1 MHVSTDQERSSP
13 RRFLKSIYET
23 CISSIRYLFRF
34 DRRAMARQIGL
45 EDSNE
50 SNAILLKYISVITA
64 QRKLSVFD
72 IIPFTT
78 AIYEGDEY
86 EKFMERLDARIKN
99 HDRDIERMCNFHYQG
114 FIDSIRELLQV
125 RTKAQKL
132 KNEVQLTND
141 DLQQSAKKVI
151 HKAEELVKHR
161 RIQYNISCAIDNL
174 NLCQPVLEMYFKLL
188 HQMKEKR
195 YYPAL
200 KILEQLE
207 HTYLPRISRYRF
219 AQTMKSTIPVHREK
233 IKEASKSDLN
243 DFLENVRR
251 ISPMIGEKAMKHQSE
266 QSTVDVDFK
275 WKNKKRKA
283 PPPPNPFTGEI
294 EQFPDENGLDDGEDL
309 SAQDMIDFSPVY
321 RCLHIHTVLG
331 EREAFEQYYRNQ
343 RKQQAKLALQPST
356 NMSETIDGYRTYF
369 CGIIGFFVVEDH
381 VLNTGNGLVN
391 RTYLDEVWSNALSK
405 IVASLRTPS
414 DCSTDTSLMLQLKY
428 LIMLFSYTLRSYG
441 YPVNQLFDLL
451 LEIRDQYNEIL
462 MRKWN
467 KIFRKI
473 FDSDNYHPIE
483 VEDQDAY
490 DVIINRFPYHDE
502 ELMLASFPKKFP
514 FSQFVPEVYDQVKE
528 FISACLK
535 FSQDLNLSL
544 TEVQDMVRKSTN
556 LLLTT
561 TLSGC
566 LSNLIKNSN
575 LGLLQLIQITINTNH
590 LEQASV
596 YLEDYISTV
605 TGSVT
610 NSFHVAKLQSCSMF
624 KDARADAESQI
635 YEKLN
640 EKIDEFLELANYDW
654 LLNEPEGQASSYLTD
669 LIAFLKSTFE
679 AFTNLPDKVAQTA
692 CMSSCKHIANALM
705 GFLLDKEVKHIS
717 IGALQQFN
725 LDVMQCEFFANCV
738 PVHDFEEG
746 ILLMCFSELRQL
758 LDLFTDW
765 DWSNYF
771 REYGQDTSKY
781 LRVNPQTAIILL
793 EKIREADKK
802 KNIFSAL
809 KKNERDKKKLLETV
823 LKQLRQLTTNGI
835 S

>member
-1 MHVSTDQERSSP
+1 MADDVSNDSSFNAASRNP
-13 RRFLKSIYET
+13 HSEHELLLYELET
-23 CISSIRYLFRF
+23 SDTSSV
-34 DRRAMARQIGL
+34 GL
-45 EDSNE
+45 
-50 SNAILLKYISVITA
+50 VV
-64 QRKLSVFD
+64 R
-72 IIPFTT
+72 

-132 KNEVQLTND
+132 KNEVELTNE

-151 HKAEELVKHR
+151 QKAEELVKHR
-161 RIQYNISCAIDNL
+161 RIQYNISCAINNL

-188 HQMKEKR
+188 RQMKEKK

-200 KILEQLE
+200 KSLEQLE

-294 EQFPDENGLDDGEDL
+294 EQFPDESSLDDGDDL

-369 CGIIGFFVVEDH
+369 FGIVGFFVVEDH

-391 RTYLDEVWSNALSK
+391 RAYLDEVWSNALSK

-483 VEDQDAY
+483 VENQNEYDA
-490 DVIINRFPYHDE
+490 VISRFPYHDE
-502 ELMLASFPKKFP
+502 ELMLAAFPKKFP

-528 FISACLK
+528 FITACLK
-535 FSQDLNLSL
+535 FSQDLNLSI
-544 TEVQDMVRKSTN
+544 TEVQDSVRKSTN

-590 LEQASV
+590 LEKASA
-596 YLEDYISTV
+596 YLEDYISNV

-635 YEKLN
+635 YERLN

-654 LLNEPEGQASSYLTD
+654 LLSEPEGQASSYLSD

-679 AFTNLPDKVAQTA
+679 AFTNLPAKVAQTA

-725 LDVMQCEFFANCV
+725 LDVMQCELFANCV
-738 PVHDFEEG
+738 PVQDFEEG

-771 REYGQDTSKY
+771 REYGQENSKY
-781 LRVNPQTAIILL
+781 LRVNPQTAIIIL

-823 LKQLRQLTTNGI
+823 LKQLRQLTTNGV

>member
-1 MHVSTDQERSSP
+1 MSS
-13 RRFLKSIYET
+13 YE
-23 CISSIRYLFRF
+23 
-34 DRRAMARQIGL
+34 D
-45 EDSNE
+45 DSNE
-50 SNAILLKYISVITA
+50 TNAILMKYISVITA
-64 QRKLSVFD
+64 EKRLSVLD
-72 IIPFTT
+72 IIPH
-78 AIYEGDEY
+78 ASALYDGDEY

-125 RTKAQKL
+125 RSKAQKL
-132 KNEVQLTND
+132 KNEVLLTNE
-141 DLQQSAKKVI
+141 DLQQSAKKVMK
-151 HKAEELVKHR
+151 KAEELVKHR
-161 RIQYNISCAIDNL
+161 KMQYNISCAIDNL
-174 NLCQPVLEMYFKLL
+174 FMCQPVLEMYFKLM

-219 AQTMKSTIPVHREK
+219 AQTMRATIPVHREK

-266 QSTVDVDFK
+266 HSTVDVDFK
-275 WKNKKRKA
+275 WKKRKA

-294 EQFPDENGLDDGEDL
+294 EQLPEECVVDDGEDL

-331 EREAFEQYYRNQ
+331 ERESFERYYRNQ

-356 NMSETIDGYRTYF
+356 NMSETIDGYRNYF
-369 CGIIGFFVVEDH
+369 SGIVGFFIVEDH

-391 RTYLDEVWSNALSK
+391 RAYLDEVWSNALSK

-414 DCSTDTSLMLQLKY
+414 DCSTDTSLMLQLKW
-428 LIMLFSYTLRSYG
+428 LIMLFSYTLRAYG
-441 YPVNQLFDLL
+441 YTVNQLFELL
-451 LEIRDQYNEIL
+451 LEIRDQYNEML

-467 KIFRKI
+467 KVFRKI

-483 VEDQDAY
+483 VDNQDAY
-490 DVIINRFPYHDE
+490 DAIISRFPYHDE
-502 ELMLASFPKKFP
+502 ELMLALFPKKFP
-514 FSQFVPEVYDQVKE
+514 FSEFVPEVYDQVKE

-535 FSQDLNLSL
+535 FSQDLNLSQ

-590 LEQASV
+590 LEHASI
-596 YLEDYISTV
+596 YLEDYISTI
-605 TGSVT
+605 TGST
-610 NSFHVAKLQSCSMF
+610 TESFHVAKLQSCSMF

-654 LLNEPEGQASSYLTD
+654 LLGEPEGQASSYLTD

-717 IGALQQFN
+717 LGALQQFN
-725 LDVMQCEFFANCV
+725 LDVMQCELFANCV
-738 PVHDFEEG
+738 PVRNFEEG
-746 ILLMCFSELRQL
+746 ILLMCFAELRQV

-771 REYGQDTSKY
+771 REYGQETSKY
-781 LRVNPQTAIILL
+781 LRVNPHTAIILL
-793 EKIREADKK
+793 EKVREADKK

-823 LKQLRQLTTNGI
+823 LKQLRQLTTNGAA
-835 S
+835 

>member
-1 MHVSTDQERSSP
+1 MNRNSSEI
-13 RRFLKSIYET
+13 LKISEIDPSILS
-23 CISSIRYLFRF
+23 C
-34 DRRAMARQIGL
+34 Q
-45 EDSNE
+45 
-50 SNAILLKYISVITA
+50 SVIA
-64 QRKLSVFD
+64 LYD
-72 IIPFTT
+72 
-78 AIYEGDEY
+78 GDEY

-125 RTKAQKL
+125 RSKAQKL
-132 KNEVQLTND
+132 KNEVLLTNE
-141 DLQQSAKKVI
+141 DLQQSAKKVMK
-151 HKAEELVKHR
+151 KAEELVKHR
-161 RIQYNISCAIDNL
+161 KMQYNISCAIDNL
-174 NLCQPVLEMYFKLL
+174 FMCQPVLEMYFKLM

-219 AQTMKSTIPVHREK
+219 AQTMRATIPVHREK

-266 QSTVDVDFK
+266 HSTVDVDFK
-275 WKNKKRKA
+275 WKKRKA

-294 EQFPDENGLDDGEDL
+294 EQLPEECVVDDGEDL

-331 EREAFEQYYRNQ
+331 ERESFERYYRNQ

-356 NMSETIDGYRTYF
+356 NMSETIDGYRNYF
-369 CGIIGFFVVEDH
+369 SGIVGFFIVEDH

-391 RTYLDEVWSNALSK
+391 RAYLDEVWSNALSK

-414 DCSTDTSLMLQLKY
+414 DCSTDTSLMLQLKW
-428 LIMLFSYTLRSYG
+428 LIMLFSYTLRAYG
-441 YPVNQLFDLL
+441 YTVNQLFELL
-451 LEIRDQYNEIL
+451 LEIRDQYNEML

-467 KIFRKI
+467 KVFRKI

-483 VEDQDAY
+483 VDNQDAY
-490 DVIINRFPYHDE
+490 DAIISRFPYHDE
-502 ELMLASFPKKFP
+502 ELMLALFPKKFP
-514 FSQFVPEVYDQVKE
+514 FSEFVPEVYDQVKE

-535 FSQDLNLSL
+535 FSQDLNLSQ

-590 LEQASV
+590 LEHASI
-596 YLEDYISTV
+596 YLEDYISTI
-605 TGSVT
+605 TGST
-610 NSFHVAKLQSCSMF
+610 TESFHVAKLQSCSMF

-654 LLNEPEGQASSYLTD
+654 LLGEPEGQASSYLTD

-717 IGALQQFN
+717 LGALQQFN
-725 LDVMQCEFFANCV
+725 LDVMQCELFANCV
-738 PVHDFEEG
+738 PVRNFEEG
-746 ILLMCFSELRQL
+746 ILLMCFAELRQV

-771 REYGQDTSKY
+771 REYGQETSKY
-781 LRVNPQTAIILL
+781 LRVNPHTAIILL
-793 EKIREADKK
+793 EKVREADKK

-823 LKQLRQLTTNGI
+823 LKQLRQLTTNGAA
-835 S
+835 